1 MSMIIFLISSA
12 FQTYEVYLLMQCFL
26 KKCRFGGKGV
36 LCAYAG
42 LYLMLTLPN
51 LILGIPVVNLIC
63 SFGGELLITMLYK
76 ERWKKRILSGVFL
89 FVIFTLTECV
99 VALLS
104 GYIDLDLF
112 SSSEYFSVFGTISLP
127 VVMFLIVLFIR
138 NLKNIQEGEDV
149 PASYWIISVALPIS
163 SVYLFLLFYQ
173 QPGLKLQSVAA
184 CAVVLFAVN
193 IFVIYLYDR
202 QIHSFRLQ
210 VEKDTLELQNQYQ
223 RKQLELMNELVE
235 QVREQ
240 RHDFIKHIS
249 MISYM
254 NDQHETERLAAYL
267 GEIQENILQNQKYA
281 DTGNPVLDGIL
292 NYKLQEA
299 VAADISVDM
308 ELKVPEELELS
319 VYDMNLILANLMDN
333 SMEAVRDIRQKKI
346 TLGVRYSSKGERLFI
361 WIRNPYEGE
370 REKREGNFCTTKE
383 DKAYH
388 GYGLRK
394 VGKIVKKYDGT
405 LEISTKNKIFEI
417 KICLFL

>member
-1 MSMIIFLISSA
+1 MFTVIFLISSA

-26 KKCRFGGKGV
+26 KKCRFGGKRV

-51 LILGIPVVNLIC
+51 LLFGIPMVNLVC

-104 GYIDLDLF
+104 GYINLDIF
-112 SSSEYFSVFGTISLP
+112 SSSEYFSAFGTICLP
-127 VVMFLIVLFIR
+127 VVMYLIVLFIR
-138 NLKNIQEGEDV
+138 NLKNIREGEDV
-149 PASYWIISVALPIS
+149 PAAYWIISVALPIS
-163 SVYLFLLFYQ
+163 SVYLFILFYQ
-173 QPGLKLQSVAA
+173 QPGLRLQSVGA
-184 CAVVLFAVN
+184 CAIVLFAIN

-202 QIHSFRLQ
+202 QLHSFRLQ

-223 RKQLELMNELVE
+223 KKQLELMNELVE

-254 NDQHETERLAAYL
+254 NEHHETEPLAAYL

-281 DTGNPVLDGIL
+281 DTGNSVLDGIL

-333 SMEAVRDIRQKKI
+333 SMEAVRDIRQKRI
-346 TLGVRYSSKGERLFI
+346 RLGVRYRSKGKRLFI
-361 WIRNPYEGE
+361 WIRNPYEGK

-405 LEISTKNKIFEI
+405 LEINTKNEIFEV

>member
-1 MSMIIFLISSA
+1 MFIVIFLISSA

-26 KKCRFGGKGV
+26 KKCRFRGKGE
-36 LCAYAG
+36 LCVYAG

-51 LILGIPVVNLIC
+51 LLLGIPMVNLVC
-63 SFGGELLITMLYK
+63 SFGGELLITMIYK
-76 ERWKKRILSGVFL
+76 GSWKKRILSGVFV
-89 FVIFTLTECV
+89 FVIFTLAECV

-104 GYIDLDLF
+104 GYINLDIF
-112 SSSEYFSVFGTISLP
+112 SSTEYFSVFGTISLP
-127 VVMFLIVLFIR
+127 VVMFMIVLFIR
-138 NLKNIQEGEDV
+138 NLKNIQEGEEV
-149 PASYWIISVALPIS
+149 PASYWIISVALPMS
-163 SVYLFLLFYQ
+163 SVYLFLLFCQ
-173 QPGLKLQSVAA
+173 QPGLRFQSVGA
-184 CAVVLFAVN
+184 CAAVLFAIN

-202 QIHSFRLQ
+202 QLHSFRLQ

-223 RKQLELMNELVE
+223 KNQLELMNQVVE

-240 RHDFIKHIS
+240 RHDFIRHIS
-249 MISYM
+249 MISYL
-254 NDQHETERLAAYL
+254 NEQHETEHLAAYL

-281 DTGNPVLDGIL
+281 DTGNSVLDGIL

-308 ELKVPEELELS
+308 ELKIPEELELS

-333 SMEAVRDIRQKKI
+333 SMEAVRDIRQKRI
-346 TLGVRYSSKGERLFI
+346 ELGVRYSNKGERLFI
-361 WIRNPYEGE
+361 WIRNPYKG
-370 REKREGNFCTTKE
+370 KRERTGGNFRTTKE
-383 DKAYH
+383 DKTNH

-405 LEISTKNKIFEI
+405 LEINTKNEIFEV